1 MLPASL
7 VGSMPSALTQFA
19 RPPVCFCRRRVS
31 AVRGHAAAHAACP
44 AHGKRSAPALLRH
57 EFVHIMIDVACKS
70 RGEHGQRSRA
80 LSMAT
85 SVLLLQERF
94 RRSELRCRA
103 WLVLVLPSMRDSS
116 CDDASCKACTQSLLI
131 LLSFC
136 SFQSFFF
143 RSVLSCSMC
152 SRSILSINQSINLFY
167 SLCSFMFILCSYD
180 HSFGRSSLLIQ
191 FDNRVTYA

>member
-1 MLPASL
+1 MIGVACKSRWEHAKRSHPIRSPASL
-7 VGSMPSALTQFA
+7 LLPQA
-19 RPPVCFCRRRVS
+19 RFRCS
-31 AVRGHAAAHAACP
+31 GHAAAHAACP

-103 WLVLVLPSMRDSS
+103 WLVLRLTF
-116 CDDASCKACTQSLLI
+116 DARLI
-131 LLSFC
+131 L
-136 SFQSFFF
+136 
-143 RSVLSCSMC
+143 R
-152 SRSILSINQSINLFY
+152 
-167 SLCSFMFILCSYD
+167 
-180 HSFGRSSLLIQ
+180 
-191 FDNRVTYA
+191 